1 MSITSAN
8 GYGNNKSSSSRHIP
22 YCLSLIKS
30 VKEILSNTSVE
41 SRRIIHSIKLGIALV
56 LVSLLYLVNSFFK
69 QIGENAMWAIMTV
82 VVMFELYAGAT
93 LSKGINRGIGTL
105 LGGGLGCLAA
115 VLAAEVGGIAKPII
129 IASTLFLYGT
139 VATYYRLVPKI
150 KKKYEYGF
158 MISILTFNLV
168 AVSGV
173 RAEKVVEVARDRL
186 AAIGMGFTLSIF
198 VNLLIYPIW
207 ASNELHFST
216 ASKFNKLATSIQECL
231 DEYFKLGNEKE
242 NNDQVG
248 DGSACILPC
257 KIVLNSKFNDET
269 LANHAKWEPWH
280 GKFGLNYPWDK
291 YLEIGEHLRE
301 LAATILSLKG
311 CLQSPK
317 QPAPM
322 KRQMLKEA
330 CENFVLSMGWI
341 LKELGEGIGKMEKCQ
356 TKPSIN
362 PKLQA
367 MKLQLSPR
375 FSSSKIEVVETDENL
390 AISTFNF
397 LLLEIVDKVQLLAA
411 KVEELG
417 ETAKFAPYKMDV

>member
-1 MSITSAN
+1 MSIRSSHAEK
-8 GYGNNKSSSSRHIP
+8 GQYLSSKSSFVSM
-22 YCLSLIKS
+22 
-30 VKEILSNTSVE
+30 VKEMCNKRE
-41 SRRIIHSIKLGIALV
+41 SRRVIHSIKVGIALV
-56 LVSLLYLVNSFFK
+56 LVSLLYLINSMFK

-115 VLAAEVGGIAKPII
+115 VLAAEIGGIAKSII
-129 IASTLFLYGT
+129 IALTLFLFGS
-139 VATYYRLVPKI
+139 VATYFRLVPNI

-186 AAIGMGFTLSIF
+186 AAIGMGFTISIF
-198 VNLLIYPIW
+198 VNLFIYPIW

-216 ASKFNKLATSIQECL
+216 ASKFNKLATTIQGCL
-231 DEYFKLGNEKE
+231 DEYFKLDNDKE
-242 NNDQVG
+242 NHDQVG
-248 DGSACILPC
+248 DSIIAC
-257 KIVLNSKFNDET
+257 KIVLNSKSNDEA
-269 LANHAKWEPWH
+269 LANNAKWEPWH
-280 GKFGLNYPWDK
+280 GKFGLHYPWDK
-291 YLEIGEHLRE
+291 YLEIGEHLRDVS
-301 LAATILSLKG
+301 AAIICLRG

-317 QPAPM
+317 QPPPM
-322 KRQMLKEA
+322 KRQIVKEA

-341 LKELGEGIGKMEKCQ
+341 LKELGEGIAKMEKCQ

-362 PKLQA
+362 PKLQS

-375 FSSSKIEVVETDENL
+375 FPSCKIEVVETDENL
-390 AISTFNF
+390 AISTLNF
-397 LLLEIVDKVQLLAA
+397 LLLEIVDKVEILAA

-417 ETAKFAPYKMDV
+417 EIANFGARKMDV